1 MDILI
6 ILFLV
11 LLNGIFSLSEMALV
25 SSRKSRLQQW
35 SDEGK
40 GGATIA
46 LSLSRDPGYFLSTI
60 QVGITLIGIL
70 SGAYG
75 ETAFAG
81 KFAAYL
87 GQFSPVEPFADAIA
101 LTTVVI
107 VITYLSLIIGELV
120 PKQLALRD
128 PERVATLVARPLHL
142 LSSMMRPLVYF
153 INWSSER
160 SLKLL
165 GVGSAKEQPV
175 TEEEINVLMEHGA
188 EAGVFEKT
196 EQALVANILRLDQQR
211 LESIMTRRDDLA
223 FLDVEDE
230 FEKNRLKLTSNKHAR
245 LPVCKGGLE
254 NVLGILATKDLLGRS
269 LAGESLDFFS
279 VLRHPLFVPESIST
293 MELLETFKSAR
304 NHLALVVDEYGK
316 IQGLVT
322 LNDVLEAIVGDIPS
336 YESAEDSAMV
346 RREDGSWLVDGALP
360 VYKFKN
366 TFALN
371 ELPEEELGNFQTMG
385 GFVMMFLGRIPNV
398 SDHFEAGGL
407 RFEVVD
413 MDKNRVDK
421 ILVLDERSGADGAAK
436 PVG

>member
-1 MDILI
+1 
-6 ILFLV
+6 
-11 LLNGIFSLSEMALV
+11 
-25 SSRKSRLQQW
+25 
-35 SDEGK
+35 
-40 GGATIA
+40 
-46 LSLSRDPGYFLSTI
+46 
-60 QVGITLIGIL
+60 
-70 SGAYG
+70 
-75 ETAFAG
+75 
-81 KFAAYL
+81 
-87 GQFSPVEPFADAIA
+87 
-101 LTTVVI
+101 
-107 VITYLSLIIGELV
+107 
-120 PKQLALRD
+120 
-128 PERVATLVARPLHL
+128 
-142 LSSMMRPLVYF
+142 
-153 INWSSER
+153 
-160 SLKLL
+160 
-165 GVGSAKEQPV
+165 
-175 TEEEINVLMEHGA
+175 
-188 EAGVFEKT
+188 
-196 EQALVANILRLDQQR
+196 
-211 LESIMTRRDDLA
+211 
-223 FLDVEDE
+223 
-230 FEKNRLKLTSNKHAR
+230 
-245 LPVCKGGLE
+245 VCKGGLE

>member
-1 MDILI
+1 
-6 ILFLV
+6 
-11 LLNGIFSLSEMALV
+11 
-25 SSRKSRLQQW
+25 
-35 SDEGK
+35 
-40 GGATIA
+40 
-46 LSLSRDPGYFLSTI
+46 
-60 QVGITLIGIL
+60 
-70 SGAYG
+70 
-75 ETAFAG
+75 
-81 KFAAYL
+81 
-87 GQFSPVEPFADAIA
+87 
-101 LTTVVI
+101 
-107 VITYLSLIIGELV
+107 
-120 PKQLALRD
+120 
-128 PERVATLVARPLHL
+128 
-142 LSSMMRPLVYF
+142 
-153 INWSSER
+153 
-160 SLKLL
+160 
-165 GVGSAKEQPV
+165 
-175 TEEEINVLMEHGA
+175 
-188 EAGVFEKT
+188 
-196 EQALVANILRLDQQR
+196 
-211 LESIMTRRDDLA
+211 MTRRDDLA

-413 MDKNRVDK
+413 MDRNRVDK